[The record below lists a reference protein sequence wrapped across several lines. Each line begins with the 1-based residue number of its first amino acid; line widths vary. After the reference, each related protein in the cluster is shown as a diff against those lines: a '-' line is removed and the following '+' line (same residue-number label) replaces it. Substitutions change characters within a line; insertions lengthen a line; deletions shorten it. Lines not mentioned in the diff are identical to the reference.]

1 MPSYFHDPWY
11 FLLLRTLQGG
21 GGGLRKCPYKKKMVM
36 FVIKANNKTCF
47 GEQLKY

>member
-1 MPSYFHDPWY
+1 MIHGISYY
-11 FLLLRTLQGG
+11 YGRCKEVV
-21 GGGLRKCPYKKKMVM
+21 GGLESVLIKKKMVM

>member
-1 MPSYFHDPWY
+1 MV
-11 FLLLRTLQGG
+11 FLIITDVARRWWGASESVLI
-21 GGGLRKCPYKKKMVM
+21 KKKMVM